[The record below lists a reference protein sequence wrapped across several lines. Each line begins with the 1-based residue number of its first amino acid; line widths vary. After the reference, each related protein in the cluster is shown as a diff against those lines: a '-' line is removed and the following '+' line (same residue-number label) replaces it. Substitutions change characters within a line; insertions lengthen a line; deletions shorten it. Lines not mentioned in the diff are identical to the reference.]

1 MPHGSLEQDEAQ
13 LAVLHLLVNCH
24 GVAELLNR
32 HGLQGRGTVQP
43 GQSHAFRRQTNKT
56 IMLQKC
62 STSLPAGR
70 RKPARPQAASLAPS
84 LHKRCGHMSV
94 LPSCT
99 GGRCTPNWLAFPGS
113 ALL

>member
-43 GQSHAFRRQTNKT
+43 GQSHAFRRRTNKNHHAAE
-56 IMLQKC
+56 MLNQ
-62 STSLPAGR
+62 PACR
-70 RKPARPQAASLAPS
+70 TA
-84 LHKRCGHMSV
+84 
-94 LPSCT
+94 
-99 GGRCTPNWLAFPGS
+99 
-113 ALL
+113 